1 METTRLSS
9 KGQIILPKSV
19 RDARQ
24 WKPGTEFAVEAVKE
38 GVLLRPLKP
47 FPRTKLEDVSGFLK
61 YKGRPKTLEEMNEAI
76 AKEVRARRARGRY
89 KRPCA
94 ILHARPTPPGGP
106 RYRFD
111 KERRSV
117 GFQDRAP

>member
-1 METTRLSS
+1 MLWSYQGLTGLKVMETTRLSS

-24 WKPGTEFAVEAVKE
+24 WKPGAVEAVKE

-61 YKGRPKTLEEMNEAI
+61 YKGGVLAVDSSRTTNP
-76 AKEVRARRARGRY
+76 ARRPA
-89 KRPCA
+89 
-94 ILHARPTPPGGP
+94 L
-106 RYRFD
+106 
-111 KERRSV
+111 SL
-117 GFQDRAP
+117 